1 MTTWRNFDQR
11 QVLGRSGEFRG
22 SLSGLSP
29 VRAPG
34 AVVPKREKEEAVVE
48 KRLGVDCGSPGK
60 ICPITVSESISF
72 LFCDGDRL
80 PASWIW
86 QARRILFGFCK
97 RRTSCLLLQPPWCGR
112 RWQQSRR
119 RGLTTPTP
127 HPQDLSSPGI
137 IAAEAAFINCTP
149 SAVDTGWMLVAIASI
164 DTSATTTSS
173 S

>member
-72 LFCDGDRL
+72 FSVTATACL
-80 PASWIW
+80 PP
-86 QARRILFGFCK
+86 GF
-97 RRTSCLLLQPPWCGR
+97 GR
-112 RWQQSRR
+112 RDGFFWFLQTANLLPPSSTS
-119 RGLTTPTP
+119 LVWSPVAAVTTERTHHPHPT
-127 HPQDLSSPGI
+127 PQDLSSPGI